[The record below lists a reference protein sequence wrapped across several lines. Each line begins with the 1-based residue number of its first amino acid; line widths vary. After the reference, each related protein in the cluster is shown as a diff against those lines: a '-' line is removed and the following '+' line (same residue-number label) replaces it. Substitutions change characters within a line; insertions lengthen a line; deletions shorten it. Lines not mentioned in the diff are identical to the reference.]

1 ETLALRARV
10 EKRLVGREP
19 LAPDDA
25 LGEVA
30 ALERRDLRGEEARG
44 AVHAPV
50 ALVEVQHV
58 LLQLELDRRLAR
70 QLEARRGGVEA
81 RRHQGDEQRQA
92 ERQCEA
98 RRRQPA
104 VLVEEPEVVAQVARR
119 YLAELRVDRS
129 EE

>member
-1 ETLALRARV
+1 MLGAAARRGRSVPSAGPEQVHQVPAQAEETLALRAGV

-30 ALERRDLRGEEARG
+30 ALERRDLRGAEARG

-58 LLQLELDRRLAR
+58 LLQLELDRALAR
-70 QLEARRGGVEA
+70 
-81 RRHQGDEQRQA
+81 EQA
-92 ERQCEA
+92 A
-98 RRRQPA
+98 
-104 VLVEEPEVVAQVARR
+104 
-119 YLAELRVDRS
+119 
-129 EE
+129 